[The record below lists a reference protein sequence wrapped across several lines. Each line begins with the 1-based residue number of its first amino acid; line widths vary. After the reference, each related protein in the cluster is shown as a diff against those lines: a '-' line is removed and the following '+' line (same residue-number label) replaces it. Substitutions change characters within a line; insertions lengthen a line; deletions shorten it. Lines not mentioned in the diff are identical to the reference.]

1 MGTPTVEVKCP
12 ACGQGLR
19 VVLASAPPTQWFP
32 CPRCQRP
39 VPVVVPRDL
48 PPLYSWE
55 VLPGLYPNLPP
66 PRIPKWRARGAAA
79 AALVVVTVVAAVF
92 GGWLA
97 YDGVLAAGPG
107 SYTVS
112 GTVARQTFGGPVPA
126 AGALVVLT
134 EEGNRTVRATLG
146 PSGAF
151 SFSNVPSGGIS
162 LNVTLTGYAPATV
175 DTFASPGYDAGTTDL
190 SITLV
195 PGSSGNGTLTTL
207 SPFPDLE
214 TFLAAI
220 GGATVLLGIVAL
232 VAGFAALITVRAD
245 RPAVGVVGGGAGIA
259 APLVVHFLS
268 LDAVFPIVLIGAA
281 IAGAFGAFTLALRA
295 VEMAQTGP
303 AVEPDP

>member
-19 VVLASAPPTQWFP
+19 VVLASSPPTQWFP
-32 CPRCQRP
+32 CPHCQRP

-55 VLPGLYPNLPP
+55 VLPGLYPALPP
-66 PRIPKWRARGAAA
+66 PRIPRWRARGAAA

-97 YDGVLAAGPG
+97 YYGIVASGP
-107 SYTVS
+107 STYTVS
-112 GTVARQTFGGPVPA
+112 GTVARETFGGTVPA
-126 AGALVVLT
+126 TGALVVLT
-134 EEGNRTVRATLG
+134 EEGNRTARTTIGAT
-146 PSGAF
+146 GAF
-151 SFSNVPSGGIS
+151 SFAGVPSGGIS
-162 LNVTLTGYAPATV
+162 LNVTLAGYAPVTV
-175 DTFASPGYDAGTTDL
+175 DTFASPGYNAGTTGIG
-190 SITLV
+190 ITLT
-195 PGSSGNGTLTTL
+195 PGTAANGTVTAL

-220 GGATVLLGIVAL
+220 GGATALLAFVAL
-232 VAGFAALITVRAD
+232 VAGFAAVVTVRAD
-245 RPAVGVVGGGAGIA
+245 RPAVGVVGGGAGLA

-268 LDAVFPIVLIGAA
+268 LDVAYPVILLGAA